1 MIPAT
6 PNGPGPRMRI
16 LAASV
21 LWILTLGAPATGQDA
36 QAVEGAGPGEVFAAI
51 ASAWSQE
58 DQQGL
63 ADRVHPD
70 GLRVDLAGNRDRSIH
85 YSPSQAFYFFKNL
98 FQGQRTLSFRF
109 QRTQDDA
116 RGERA
121 HGLAAWRSRRPS
133 SENVKE
139 TKLVF
144 VLELHEGRWMLSEIT
159 TIK

>member
-6 PNGPGPRMRI
+6 PNGPGPRMGI
-16 LAASV
+16 LAATV
-21 LWILTLGAPATGQDA
+21 LYLLGLGVPALGQGGSALDATG
-36 QAVEGAGPGEVFAAI
+36 PGHVFDAI
-51 ASAWSQE
+51 ASAWSQD

-70 GLRVDLAGNRDRSIH
+70 GLRVDLAGNRERSIN

-98 FQGQRTLSFRF
+98 FQSQRTLSFRF
-109 QRTQDDA
+109 QRTQDEA
-116 RGERA
+116 KGERA
-121 HGLAAWRSRRPS
+121 HGLAAWRFRRPS
-133 SENVKE
+133 SEYVKE